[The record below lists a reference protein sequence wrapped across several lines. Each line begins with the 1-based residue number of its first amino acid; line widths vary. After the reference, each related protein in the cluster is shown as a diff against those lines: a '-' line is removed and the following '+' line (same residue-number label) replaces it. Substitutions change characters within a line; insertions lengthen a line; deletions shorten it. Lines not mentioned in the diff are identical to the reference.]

1 MESKGGPAGV
11 FPHSKYK
18 PSSIHISQQS
28 QESITGT
35 GGTTTTLQ
43 APLTPRIDISRASS
57 SSYHEDSSP
66 ENVFDQVCPFTATYF
81 LSFHPFLSKHFDKRK
96 LETVKQISFNF
107 FPPRSLNSII
117 C

>member
-11 FPHSKYK
+11 FPHSKFK

-28 QESITGT
+28 QESVTGT
-35 GGTTTTLQ
+35 GTATATLQ

-66 ENVFDQVCPFTATYF
+66 ENVFDQVCSVTATHSMLSSFPFSQTF
-81 LSFHPFLSKHFDKRK
+81 LIKIEYREANIIFLHQGR
-96 LETVKQISFNF
+96 
-107 FPPRSLNSII
+107 
-117 C
+117 

>member
-11 FPHSKYK
+11 FPHKHK

-28 QESITGT
+28 QESTTGVA
-35 GGTTTTLQ
+35 TTATTLQ

-66 ENVFDQVCPFTATYF
+66 ENVFDQV
-81 LSFHPFLSKHFDKRK
+81 
-96 LETVKQISFNF
+96 N
-107 FPPRSLNSII
+107 
-117 C
+117 

>member
-11 FPHSKYK
+11 FPHSKFK

-28 QESITGT
+28 QESTTGT
-35 GGTTTTLQ
+35 ATATTLQ

-66 ENVFDQVCPFTATYF
+66 ENVFDQVCPLTTIHIHFM
-81 LSFHPFLSKHFDKRK
+81 LSSFPFITF
-96 LETVKQISFNF
+96 
-107 FPPRSLNSII
+107 
-117 C
+117 

>member
-11 FPHSKYK
+11 FPHIKHK

-28 QESITGT
+28 QESTT
-35 GGTTTTLQ
+35 GGTAAATTTTLQ

-66 ENVFDQVCPFTATYF
+66 ENVFDQVWKNICFG
-81 LSFHPFLSKHFDKRK
+81 SFHFICVLSVPFIFLLLLFLYNLVTK
-96 LETVKQISFNF
+96 
-107 FPPRSLNSII
+107 
-117 C
+117 